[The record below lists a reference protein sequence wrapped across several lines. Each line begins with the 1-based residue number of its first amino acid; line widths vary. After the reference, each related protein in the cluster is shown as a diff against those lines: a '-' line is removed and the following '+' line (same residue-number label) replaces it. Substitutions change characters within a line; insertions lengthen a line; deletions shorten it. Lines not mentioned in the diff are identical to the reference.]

1 MLWIVWFYLI
11 MLGRAQADN
20 SDGAMETIA
29 VTEFGTLK
37 VGTELP
43 SFNGLT
49 SVSGRLSSRT
59 LIGTG
64 HVVIVSYAAT
74 WCQPCRNGIPIIER
88 VVHSDDTV
96 KAVYIALDKEVFK
109 VQRWASDLE
118 IQSPVIVD
126 KFNAIAKRHGVV
138 DEQDDQPTEIPL
150 TIIVNEK
157 GVVTQILTT
166 EGSDFE
172 IKLREAILAAQ
183 SPIVHDMKCI
193 EGSDHP
199 ECSTDDTRGAH

>member
-1 MLWIVWFYLI
+1 MLRIVWFYLI
-11 MLGRAQADN
+11 MFGLVWADS
-20 SDGAMETIA
+20 SDTAVKTVA

-64 HVVIVSYAAT
+64 NVVVVSYAAT

-88 VVHSDDTV
+88 VVHADDTV
-96 KAVYIALDKEVFK
+96 QAVYIALDKESFK
-109 VQRWASDLE
+109 VQRWAADLA

-138 DEQDDQPTEIPL
+138 AEQGDQPTEIPL

-157 GVVTQILTT
+157 GLVTQILTT
-166 EGSDFE
+166 EGTDFE
-172 IKLREAILAAQ
+172 LKLREAIADAQ
-183 SPIVHDMKCI
+183 NTYSPQTG
-193 EGSDHP
+193 GSHP
-199 ECSTDDTRGAH
+199 VGSSDQKRSTH